1 MLNRES
7 IMLVTIGVITLPIG
21 ASLLFQLLQT
31 IKLVPNQNEDF
42 VFI

>member
-1 MLNRES
+1 
-7 IMLVTIGVITLPIG
+7 MLVTIGVITLPIG

-31 IKLVPNQNEDF
+31 IRLVPNQNEDF

>member
-1 MLNRES
+1 
-7 IMLVTIGVITLPIG
+7 MLVTIGVITLPIG
-21 ASLLFQLLQT
+21 ASLLFKLLQT